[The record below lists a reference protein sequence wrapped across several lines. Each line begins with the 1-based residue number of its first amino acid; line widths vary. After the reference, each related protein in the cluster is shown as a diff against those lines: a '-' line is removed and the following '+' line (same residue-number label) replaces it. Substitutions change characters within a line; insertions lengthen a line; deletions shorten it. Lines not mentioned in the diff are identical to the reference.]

1 MAQTPIERATVRQA
15 RDGDRPTEDDIAK
28 AKLGPQ
34 GVLGSTAPPIFQRRY
49 ASAALILQ
57 HRLRQILLAPRSMNS
72 TAAHNR
78 WISNGV
84 QGVPARHGQTCSAPW
99 LGVRTH
105 SGHRRDDQL
114 SLKTGADLR

>member
-1 MAQTPIERATVRQA
+1 MAEGQGWLPIKRSNACRTASSDSLSRAEVASSLPVMAQTPIERATVRQA

-57 HRLRQILLAPRSMNS
+57 HRLRQILLEQRSMNS

-78 WISNGV
+78 CISNGV
-84 QGVPARHGQTCSAPW
+84 Q
-99 LGVRTH
+99 
-105 SGHRRDDQL
+105 
-114 SLKTGADLR
+114 

>member
-1 MAQTPIERATVRQA
+1 MAQTPIERATVQQA

-57 HRLRQILLAPRSMNS
+57 HRLRQILLEQRSMNS

-78 WISNGV
+78 CISNGV
-84 QGVPARHGQTCSAPW
+84 Q
-99 LGVRTH
+99 
-105 SGHRRDDQL
+105 
-114 SLKTGADLR
+114 